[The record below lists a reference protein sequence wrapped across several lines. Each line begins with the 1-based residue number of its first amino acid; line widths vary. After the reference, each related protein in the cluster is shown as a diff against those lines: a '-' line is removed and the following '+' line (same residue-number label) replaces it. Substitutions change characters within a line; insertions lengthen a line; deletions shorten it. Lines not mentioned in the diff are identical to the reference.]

1 MGFIKHLPDTD
12 TSGYVAE
19 IEAASLA
26 KHKGTF
32 SELEWQ

>member
-1 MGFIKHLPDTD
+1 MGYIKHLPDTD
-12 TSGYVAE
+12 SSRDAAE

-32 SELEWQ
+32 SELE